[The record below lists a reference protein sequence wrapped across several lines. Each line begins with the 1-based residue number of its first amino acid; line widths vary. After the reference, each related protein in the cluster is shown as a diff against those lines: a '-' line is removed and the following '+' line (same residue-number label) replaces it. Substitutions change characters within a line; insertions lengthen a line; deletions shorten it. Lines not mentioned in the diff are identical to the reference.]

1 MSGTAYNAYLNADT
15 LHSLQVQVTQDE
27 GERSFL
33 VVCQV
38 QELYFGLI
46 SHDIEAASEHLRT
59 DALRSATTSL
69 QRAGSHF
76 VGLNASWRSL
86 AWMLPA
92 DFAAIK
98 VGMTQVH
105 GKSTSLQSWKYREM
119 LFRLGLKDA
128 SLADEVATM
137 PEQYAQLLE
146 ALNAPSVYEEA
157 LALAR
162 RRGHHVPEATAS
174 RATDGDRPLDPAVV
188 SFWTSVFLSQ
198 DPAHAELLA
207 LAHAL
212 ITIAEGL
219 AEYKFLHYLATSR
232 TLGARPAYFGVSGV
246 AWLTPTLTVMPFP
259 ELWAT
264 RTGGESPC

>member
-1 MSGTAYNAYLNADT
+1 MSGTAYNAYLQADT
-15 LHSLQVQVTQDE
+15 LHSLQLPVTKDE

-38 QELYFGLI
+38 QELYFALI
-46 SHDIEAASEHLRT
+46 SHDIGVASRHLRE
-59 DALRSATTSL
+59 DALAAATTSA

-76 VGLNASWRSL
+76 AGLNASWRSL
-86 AWMLPA
+86 GWMLPA

-98 VGMTQVH
+98 QGMTAVH
-105 GKSTSLQSWKYREM
+105 GKSTSLQSWTYREM

-128 SLADEVATM
+128 SLAQEVAAM
-137 PEQYAQLLE
+137 PAQNARLQE
-146 ALNAPSVYEEA
+146 ALDAPSVYEEA

-162 RRGHHVPEATAS
+162 RRGHELPTAGASDVSEA
-174 RATDGDRPLDPAVV
+174 DGEQRLEPAVV
-188 SFWTSVFLSQ
+188 DFWTSVFVSSDSDLS
-198 DPAHAELLA
+198 DFRAFAR
-207 LAHAL
+207 AL
-212 ITIAEGL
+212 ICLAEGL

-232 TLGARPAYFGVSGV
+232 TLGARPAHFGVSGL

-264 RTGGESPC
+264 RTVGE

>member
-1 MSGTAYNAYLNADT
+1 MSGTAYNAYLKADT

-46 SHDIEAASEHLRT
+46 SHDIEAASQHLRQ
-59 DALRSATTSL
+59 DGLQAATASL

-105 GKSTSLQSWKYREM
+105 GRSTSLQSWKYREM

-137 PEQYAQLLE
+137 PEQHAQLLE
-146 ALNAPSVYEEA
+146 ALNAPSVYDEA

-162 RRGHHVPEATAS
+162 RRGHDVPQMTPS
-174 RATDGDRPLDPAVV
+174 PPSDSDQPLDPAVV

-198 DPAHAELLA
+198 DAAHAELLA
-207 LAHAL
+207 FARAL

-264 RTGGESPC
+264 HTGGESPC